1 MQITRFK
8 TVLFMLN
15 RFDRLKPQHT
25 EQVNR
30 FNPVVF
36 MLNRFDRLKHLYNMH
51 INLFSI
57 GLIHF

>member
-1 MQITRFK
+1 MQITRLK

-30 FNPVVF
+30 FNPVVL
-36 MLNRFDRLKHLYNMH
+36 MLNRFNKLKHL
-51 INLFSI
+51 
-57 GLIHF
+57 